1 MPAPIRPSQVCATV
15 PSTAGEICAKLKLIF
30 LQFPNYVCQ
39 LFSYIF
45 NEDGSVS
52 TEFKDAASPFPA
64 GFILAAGLDSPP
76 MGWLLCNGQA
86 VSRTGVYAPLFAA
99 YGTRFGAGDG
109 STTFNVP
116 DIRGR
121 TIIGVDASH
130 PMGWT
135 GGAETHTLV
144 LAETPAHQ
152 HQVAGRPL
160 HDDPDPSSDQAVNHI
175 IIDDDWEGSQ
185 ITKTTDDRGSNQPH
199 NNLQPSFALNYFV
212 KY

>member
-1 MPAPIRPSQVCATV
+1 MPAPIRNSQICATV
-15 PSTAGEICAKLKLIF
+15 PSGAADLCAKIKLVLVKLPHYI
-30 LQFPNYVCQ
+30 CQ
-39 LFSYIF
+39 QFSYIF

-116 DIRGR
+116 DIRDK
-121 TIIGVDASH
+121 TIIGVSASH

-152 HQVAGRPL
+152 HQVAGRAL
-160 HDDPDPSSDQAVNHI
+160 DDEGTDRATAEV
-175 IIDDDWEGSQ
+175 IIDNDWQGNQ
-185 ITKTTDDRGSNQPH
+185 TTKTTDDRGSNQPH
-199 NNLQPSFALNYFV
+199 NNMQPSFALNYFV